1 MSLHPQP
8 FRPVP
13 DDTARVARAAFP
25 HGNLYLRLRDEL
37 GALFEDAA
45 FASLFPRRG
54 QPAQAPWRLALI
66 TLFQFAENL
75 SDQQAAEAVRARIDW
90 KYALGLD
97 LTDPGFDAS
106 VLSEFRT
113 RLVQGSAEQ
122 MLLDVLLERGRD
134 RKWLAARGRQR
145 TDSTHVLGAIRAL
158 NRLECAVETLRH
170 ALTSL
175 AVAAPDWI
183 RAHARPD
190 WVDRYGPRADDY
202 RLPKGE
208 TARQAHA
215 ELVGADGYGL
225 LDHLYGPEAP
235 AWLAQV
241 PAVETLRR
249 VWVQQYYRVA
259 STIRWRTD
267 QDGLPPSALFLSSPY
282 DADAHYAKKRSTSW
296 VGYKVHLTETCDP
309 GTPHLI
315 TQVETTAAP
324 AADGDATGP
333 IHRALAA
340 KDLLPDVHIVDAGY
354 IDAGLLVASL
364 REHGVTLL
372 GPVRGD
378 YHRQAK
384 EGKGFAA
391 SDFTVDWEQQ
401 RVTCPAG
408 RLSASWTPVHDR
420 SGRPKIKIKFA
431 GADCMTCPHRLDC
444 TQSSRSRRTLT
455 LAPQEEYVALQAA
468 RHQQASA
475 AFAQT
480 YTQRAGIEGT
490 LSQAVRAFGLRRAR
504 YIGQAKTHLQHVLI
518 AAATNLVRIGRWLGG
533 DPHARTRQSRF
544 AAVMLAAA

>member
-1 MSLHPQP
+1 MSLHPQSIG
-8 FRPVP
+8 PVP
-13 DDTARVARAAFP
+13 EDTARVARAAFP
-25 HGNLYLRLRDEL
+25 RGNPCLRLRDEL
-37 GALFEDAA
+37 GTLFSDQD
-45 FASLFPRRG
+45 FASLFPTRG
-54 QPAQAPWRLALI
+54 QPAEAPWRLL
-66 TLFQFAENL
+66 LVSLLQYAENL
-75 SDQQAAEAVRARIDW
+75 SDRQAADAVRSRIDW
-90 KYALGLD
+90 KYLLGLE
-97 LTDPGFDAS
+97 LTDAGFDS
-106 VLSEFRT
+106 TVLSEFRS
-113 RLVQGSAEQ
+113 RLVAGSAEEQ
-122 MLLDVLLERGRD
+122 ILHTLLEKCRD

-175 AVAAPDWI
+175 AVVAPDWI

-282 DADAHYAKKRSTSW
+282 DADAHYTKERSTSW

-333 IHRALAA
+333 IHCALAA
-340 KDLLPDVHIVDAGY
+340 KALLPDGHIVDAGY

-378 YHRQAK
+378 YH
-384 EGKGFAA
+384 
-391 SDFTVDWEQQ
+391 
-401 RVTCPAG
+401 
-408 RLSASWTPVHDR
+408 
-420 SGRPKIKIKFA
+420 
-431 GADCMTCPHRLDC
+431 
-444 TQSSRSRRTLT
+444 
-455 LAPQEEYVALQAA
+455 
-468 RHQQASA
+468 
-475 AFAQT
+475 
-480 YTQRAGIEGT
+480 
-490 LSQAVRAFGLRRAR
+490 
-504 YIGQAKTHLQHVLI
+504 
-518 AAATNLVRIGRWLGG
+518 
-533 DPHARTRQSRF
+533 
-544 AAVMLAAA
+544 